1 MMRKNESC
9 PRDVKDKLMKEA
21 LILFTNKGYSAT
33 SVREIVEAAGVTK
46 PVLYYYFKNKEDIY
60 LEMIKDVMQHFE
72 ELLNKVHAS
81 NMSSS
86 ERIICLLSDL
96 FDVSIEHLDY
106 IRLFHSIF
114 FGPPQGAPNFGFENF
129 HEVIIEELMS
139 IVKDG
144 IKSGEFKKGKEQD
157 VVIIL
162 TSITISAIDDNLAHA
177 SPLFNVKDLKR
188 MLNLVINIMKK

>member
-1 MMRKNESC
+1 MTDKIDGCSSE
-9 PRDVKDKLMKEA
+9 VKSRLIKEA
-21 LILFTNKGYSAT
+21 IILFTQKGYSAT

-46 PVLYYYFKNKEDIY
+46 PALYYYFKNKEDIY
-60 LEMIKDVMQHFE
+60 LEMIKDVMLHYE

-81 NMSSS
+81 NMSST

-96 FDVSIEHLDY
+96 FEISIEHLDY
-106 IRLFHSIF
+106 IRLFHSVF
-114 FGPPQGAPNFGFENF
+114 FGPPQGAPNFNFENF

-157 VVIIL
+157 IVIIL
-162 TSITISAIDDNLAHA
+162 TSITISAIDDHLAHA
-177 SPLFNVKDLKR
+177 SSMYNIKDLKR